1 MLRELCPPVL
11 IPHRTVSES
20 NVCAD
25 RSSVICSMLQQMG
38 DTDSTIP
45 CLQKLLCAALLS
57 PEVSVSP
64 IELLRHCGIDPEK
77 EDNAFRFFTAFYQQL
92 NSCFESSISQK
103 GFLDSLFGGLRR
115 QSQCCLN
122 CHRVFYRPDR
132 FFFLNCPVTSDTRLE
147 EALQLL
153 FSKTALSDSAFLCP
167 SFFFLLSLT
176 LSCRIHCSAE
186 ALTTLSE
193 IPPILVIRLE
203 RATPG
208 SVVRLPSSLNLLSL
222 CRLVRLLARSD
233 S

>member
-1 MLRELCPPVL
+1 
-11 IPHRTVSES
+11 
-20 NVCAD
+20 
-25 RSSVICSMLQQMG
+25 MLQQMG

-167 SFFFLLSLT
+167 SFFSLLSLT